1 MEEDVVVLPVLP
13 LRGLMVFPYMMV
25 HLDAGREQSI
35 TALEKAMLDEE
46 KHIFLVAQRDSDV
59 EDPKPS
65 DLYSV
70 GTVAEIKH
78 LMKLPDGGIRV
89 LVEGLYRGQIVSV
102 TETDDE
108 YIEASVREY
117 RDKIDKSIE
126 MEALV
131 RVVVHEFEQ
140 WVKSSKKI
148 PADAMVSVSIIDDA
162 GRLADMIAGHIN
174 LKLEDRQAILER
186 IDVKERLECLY
197 GYLKREKD
205 ILDIERKIGKIGRAS
220 CRERV

>member
-13 LRGLMVFPYMMV
+13 LRGMMVFPYMMV

-46 KHIFLVAQRDSDV
+46 KHIFLVAQRDPDV
-59 EDPKPS
+59 EDPQPS

-89 LVEGLYRGQIVSV
+89 LVEGLYRGQMVNV
-102 TETDDE
+102 TEAENE
-108 YIEASVREY
+108 YIEAGIREY

-131 RVVVHEFEQ
+131 RVVSMSL
-140 WVKSSKKI
+140 SSGSKAARRFLRM
-148 PADAMVSVSIIDDA
+148 PWYPCPS
-162 GRLADMIAGHIN
+162 
-174 LKLEDRQAILER
+174 
-186 IDVKERLECLY
+186 
-197 GYLKREKD
+197 
-205 ILDIERKIGKIGRAS
+205 
-220 CRERV
+220 